1 MKADETLK
9 CVLVCCLQ
17 LAACKVSFPVT
28 GGAWNLCRRCI
39 IKFALSYLTLLL
51 IHSKILLL
59 IFRFATV
66 AHLAE
71 QHIRNVQVAGS
82 IPASGSTKL
91 RSQHR
96 SFFMQGN
103 IAGNISCSGSPA
115 LLKLPGVV
123 STLIH
128 HWGRSKKLHLFGNP
142 GIYQNQVITSSYS
155 AK

>member
-1 MKADETLK
+1 MSAGLLF
-9 CVLVCCLQ
+9 VACCL
-17 LAACKVSFPVT
+17 LPVACQAPFAVIDST
-28 GGAWNLCRRCI
+28 WNLSHRCI
-39 IKFALSYLTLLL
+39 IKFVLSYLTLLL

-115 LLKLPGVV
+115 LLKMPGVV

-128 HWGRSKKLHLFGNP
+128 H
-142 GIYQNQVITSSYS
+142 
-155 AK
+155 

>member
-1 MKADETLK
+1 MKFVPQMYHK
-9 CVLVCCLQ
+9 ICI
-17 LAACKVSFPVT
+17 VS
-28 GGAWNLCRRCI
+28 
-39 IKFALSYLTLLL
+39 LTLLL

-115 LLKLPGVV
+115 LLKMPGVV

-128 HWGRSKKLHLFGNP
+128 H
-142 GIYQNQVITSSYS
+142 
-155 AK
+155 

>member
-1 MKADETLK
+1 MKFVPQMYHK
-9 CVLVCCLQ
+9 ICI
-17 LAACKVSFPVT
+17 VS
-28 GGAWNLCRRCI
+28 
-39 IKFALSYLTLLL
+39 LTLLL

-96 SFFMQGN
+96 SFFY
-103 IAGNISCSGSPA
+103 AGKYRWQYFLLRISGSVKNA
-115 LLKLPGVV
+115 G
-123 STLIH
+123 
-128 HWGRSKKLHLFGNP
+128 GG
-142 GIYQNQVITSSYS
+142 
-155 AK
+155 